1 MAGDMVKSL
10 HSGVIIKWL
19 LNNESDVY
27 DEISNVVVDDTL
39 LCLLVVVFVVEV
51 DSFWRLL
58 GNHDASPLWLVVLI

>member
-10 HSGVIIKWL
+10 QRGVIIKWL

-39 LCLLVVVFVVEV
+39 LCLLVVVFVVDVE
-51 DSFWRLL
+51 SFGPWLKILL
-58 GNHDASPLWLVVLI
+58 SPF